1 MSAITAVSLFGGI
14 GGIDLALEQAGVRVV
29 ASVEIDND
37 CRGVLARH
45 FPATRLFS
53 DVTEV
58 TSAQLIAAGF
68 VPGEGII
75 TAGFPCQDLSIAGRR
90 AGLGG
95 ARSGLF
101 WHVVRLADELRPR
114 WLLLEN
120 VPGLLS
126 AVCSCP
132 GDDACTANGRA
143 VRCGEWRTR
152 AVAGSADP
160 GPHCPACEHDWGHH
174 DDDGYCTIC
183 DATCDIGPA
192 PRTERYFEPNIA
204 HAIKGGACRGGCM
217 PAHGGAMGTVL
228 GALGKLGY
236 GFAWRVL
243 DAQFFGVPQ
252 RRSRVFIVGCLG
264 DGAAPVE
271 VLLEPEGSQGHPAAR
286 RAPGKGA
293 AARAPGGAGDARTV
307 GTIGGSGPGG
317 GWRVGSDEAAAGQLV
332 TAPDDQRAVWRHH
345 HGAPARVGEDGDR
358 CSPCRATA
366 WPPRSRAAAGEATG
380 STPRVRQAAT

>member
-1 MSAITAVSLFGGI
+1 MSSS
-14 GGIDLALEQAGVRVV
+14 R
-29 ASVEIDND
+29 
-37 CRGVLARH
+37 
-45 FPATRLFS
+45 
-53 DVTEV
+53 
-58 TSAQLIAAGF
+58 AAGF
-68 VPGEGII
+68 VPGSGIL

-132 GDDACTANGRA
+132 GDDACTANSRA

-152 AVAGSADP
+152 TVAGAPDP
-160 GPHCPACEHDWGHH
+160 GPHCRACEHDWEHH
-174 DDDGYCTIC
+174 DDDEYCTIC

-192 PRTERYFEPNIA
+192 PRTERYFEPNVA
-204 HAIKGGACRGGCM
+204 HAVKGGACRGGCM

-252 RRSRVFIVGCLG
+252 RRARVFIVGCAG

-271 VLLEPEGSQGHPAAR
+271 VLLEPEGRAGHSPARRAARKSAAR
-286 RAPGKGA
+286 RAPGST
-293 AARAPGGAGDARTV
+293 GDARTV

-332 TAPDDQRAVWRHH
+332 AGTLGSKQGGSARRTWTDMARTRCWKSTDGLAREMTSKP
-345 HGAPARVGEDGDR
+345 GPASALPATR
-358 CSPCRATA
+358 CSPCKPGSSTGS
-366 WPPRSRAAAGEATG
+366 PRPCRAAAGAATG
-380 STPRVRQAAT
+380 STPRERLAGT